1 MMRSAVVLGGLWLV
15 LGCAATPPPAPVVV
29 SDGRL
34 VMGTVLE
41 VTLVAP
47 DAEAGRS
54 ALSELF
60 ALVESLEAVFTRFDP
75 ASPVSRLNRAAGS
88 GPQRV
93 DPELALLLAH
103 ARRHAALTDGAFDV
117 TVGPLVAL
125 WTGAAA
131 RDVLPS
137 DAELAATRS
146 QVGWQKVR
154 VLSDDEVALDAAGVS
169 VDLGGVAKGWA
180 LDRARALLAERGIE
194 RALLNFGHSSVW
206 ALGRPADVPTWRLLA
221 RGPGDGF
228 LGVVHLEDLA
238 LSVSGSLGQAVEIG
252 GRRFG
257 HVLDPRTGRALEA
270 RRQALVVGPD
280 ATLAEAL
287 SKALLVLGES
297 EGLALVEAQPG
308 CEALLV
314 DADRGAWRTTGWD
327 ALTAFAAF

>member
-1 MMRSAVVLGGLWLV
+1 MRGAFVLGSFWLV
-15 LGCAATPPPAPVVV
+15 LGCAATPPQAPVVV
-29 SDGRL
+29 SDGRP

-47 DAEAGRS
+47 DEETGRS
-54 ALSELF
+54 VLSELF
-60 ALVESLEAVFTRFDP
+60 ALVERLEAVFTRFDP
-75 ASPVSRLNRAAGS
+75 GSPVSRLNRAAGL
-88 GPQRV
+88 GPQTV
-93 DPELALLLAH
+93 DPELARLLAQSG
-103 ARRHAALTDGAFDV
+103 RHAELTDGAFDV

-125 WTGAAA
+125 WTGAAT

-137 DAELAATRS
+137 DAELAVTLSR
-146 QVGWQKVR
+146 VGWRKVR
-154 VLSDDEVALDAAGVS
+154 VLGEDEVALDTAGVS

-180 LDRARALLAERGIE
+180 LDRARALPAERGIE
-194 RALLNFGHSSVW
+194 RALLNFGQSSVW
-206 ALGRPADVPTWRLLA
+206 ALGRPVDVANWRLLA

-228 LGVVHLEDLA
+228 LGVVHLQDLA

-257 HVLDPRTGRALEA
+257 HVLDPRTGRALET

-287 SKALLVLGES
+287 SKALLVLEES
-297 EGLALVEAQPG
+297 EGLGLVEAQPG

-314 DADRGAWRTTGWD
+314 DADHGVWRTTGWD
-327 ALTAFAAF
+327 SVTAFTAF